1 MQTSFD
7 TNHNIRVA
15 IGNGLR
21 KDIWTEFQNR
31 YQIKDIVEFYSSTD
45 IPIGFVNIYNH
56 VGAVGRITPLTVC
69 NDNIEII
76 VQDYSI
82 HYNNAVFYSH
92 VKSICMTT
100 SFH

>member
-1 MQTSFD
+1 LQTSFD

-45 IPIGFVNIYNH
+45 IPIGFVNIYEK
-56 VGAVGRITPLTVC
+56 PE
-69 NDNIEII
+69 NIF
-76 VQDYSI
+76 
-82 HYNNAVFYSH
+82 ALA
-92 VKSICMTT
+92 ICQI
-100 SFH
+100 